1 MKVNKL
7 VLFEKTHD
15 SVINYLFQ
23 NFYYDKVFDREKLD
37 QRKVIGGDIA
47 FWFWKVSTLLKF
59 LMGKAKMKKGLPNGR
74 SSKIIWD

>member
-47 FWFWKVSTLLKF
+47 F
-59 LMGKAKMKKGLPNGR
+59 
-74 SSKIIWD
+74 